1 MCLYRNYQIKFL
13 SLIKNKYLLARTT
26 NIYPKAKLEMKVPT
40 NAYDKQ
46 APIFLKKF
54 FLKPHEMIVDCDIE
68 LQRKKVRKL
77 YLLDQ
82 LSIRH

>member
-1 MCLYRNYQIKFL
+1 MKFL

-54 FLKPHEMIVDCDIE
+54 FLKPHEMIVNCDIE
-68 LQRKKVRKL
+68 LQRRKCGEKESQKKRTSGL
-77 YLLDQ
+77 PMI
-82 LSIRH
+82 SP